1 MDPAEPAGGSGARE
15 AARAT
20 DETRE
25 CECTASRDSAR
36 LVAALAKA
44 LGEVARRGESG
55 RESSSIVETHIS
67 YVILAGRRAYKIKKP
82 LRLDFLDFSTLARRR
97 GACEDELRLNRR
109 TAPELYLRVVPI
121 LGTPDAPR
129 LGLEVGAG
137 GGDDAIEYAVEMR
150 RFDPEALFAN
160 RLQQGR
166 VDGALVD
173 ALAEGVATFHA
184 SLGPVSRPEQ
194 PEECERPEQSEPPEQ
209 AGQVERPEQSERGG
223 APGGRRAPA
232 VETARRNLG
241 ELLALALEPTLHHRI
256 EALAAW
262 LDARVRAL
270 EPILL
275 ARARAGF
282 VRECHGDL
290 HLANV
295 ALVEGR
301 PVLFDCLEFDL
312 ALRTIDVLDEA
323 AFAYMDFLAHGR
335 SDLAARFLNT
345 YLEAT
350 GDYEGVPCL
359 PFFTLHR
366 ALVRAKVAS
375 IRRGQ
380 PGIDASAAAR
390 IAADV
395 ERHVAVA
402 EAQTVARRP
411 LLAVTCGLSGS
422 GKTTVGGALVEAL
435 PALRIRS
442 DVERKR
448 LAGLAATAR
457 TGSPIGGGLYDSAL
471 SEQTYARLERLA
483 RVLLE
488 GGMSVV
494 VDAAFLV
501 RRERGRFRALALA
514 VGARFAL
521 VLCHAPIEVLR
532 ARVAARQSA
541 GCDASEAG
549 PAVLE
554 HQLTYYEPP
563 ADDERAESV
572 VIATDEAPETV
583 RAACAAFAAR
593 VATERAEHPE
603 RQSPSHPSRS
613 GSCGSDGSDPG

>member
-1 MDPAEPAGGSGARE
+1 M
-15 AARAT
+15 
-20 DETRE
+20 
-25 CECTASRDSAR
+25 
-36 LVAALAKA
+36 
-44 LGEVARRGESG
+44 
-55 RESSSIVETHIS
+55 
-67 YVILAGRRAYKIKKP
+67 
-82 LRLDFLDFSTLARRR
+82 
-97 GACEDELRLNRR
+97 
-109 TAPELYLRVVPI
+109 
-121 LGTPDAPR
+121 
-129 LGLEVGAG
+129 
-137 GGDDAIEYAVEMR
+137 
-150 RFDPEALFAN
+150 
-160 RLQQGR
+160 
-166 VDGALVD
+166 
-173 ALAEGVATFHA
+173 
-184 SLGPVSRPEQ
+184 
-194 PEECERPEQSEPPEQ
+194 
-209 AGQVERPEQSERGG
+209 
-223 APGGRRAPA
+223 
-232 VETARRNLG
+232 ETARRNLG

-262 LDARVRAL
+262 LDERARAL

-366 ALVRAKVAS
+366 ALIRAKVAS
-375 IRRGQ
+375 IRLGQ
-380 PGIDASAAAR
+380 PGIDASAAVR
-390 IAADV
+390 LAADV

-411 LLAVTCGLSGS
+411 LLVVTCGLSGS

-483 RVLLE
+483 RILLE

-501 RRERGRFRALALA
+501 RRERGRFRALAQA

-521 VLCHAPIEVLR
+521 VLCDAPIEVLR

-549 PAVLE
+549 PTVLE

-563 ADDERAESV
+563 ADDERAETV

-613 GSCGSDGSDPG
+613 GSRGSDGSDPG